1 MRNETILTLIILI
14 CFITSAHAAQVWV
27 EPPHLEV
34 SEGANFTIDIM
45 VDPEGD
51 DEVMGAEYKLYF
63 NNTLLYA
70 TDQVQGPFLGGNL
83 IGIPDPIN
91 NTIGRVWYG
100 EYRIGGVGV
109 TAPGVL
115 ASITF
120 QVIGE
125 RGVSELDL
133 TDVMLSNTSAAEIP
147 ANVTDGSVEI
157 VSGICGDV
165 NDDGN
170 VNMAD
175 VMTLWYDLADY
186 PATDVWTI
194 SNVWAADVNCDGDLN
209 MADVMTLWYDIAD
222 YPASGDWVIGCC

>member
-1 MRNETILTLIILI
+1 MRNKTILTLLIILV
-14 CFITSAHAAQVWV
+14 CFIPSAHAARIWV
-27 EPPHLEV
+27 EPAYLEV

-63 NNTLLYA
+63 NNTLLSA

-91 NTIGRVWYG
+91 NTTGRTMYG
-100 EYRIGGVGV
+100 EFRTGGTGV

-115 ASITF
+115 ASIGF

-125 RGVSELDL
+125 RGVCDLDL

-157 VSGICGDV
+157 KSGICGDV
-165 NDDGN
+165 NCQDG
-170 VNMAD
+170 VDMAD
-175 VMTLWYDLADY
+175 AIQIAMGTIYGTGAYPLAD
-186 PATDVWTI
+186 P
-194 SNVWAADVNCDGDLN
+194 WAADVNCEDGVD
-209 MADVMTLWYDIAD
+209 MADAIQIAMGTIYGTGA
-222 YPASGDWVIGCC
+222 YPLECCD